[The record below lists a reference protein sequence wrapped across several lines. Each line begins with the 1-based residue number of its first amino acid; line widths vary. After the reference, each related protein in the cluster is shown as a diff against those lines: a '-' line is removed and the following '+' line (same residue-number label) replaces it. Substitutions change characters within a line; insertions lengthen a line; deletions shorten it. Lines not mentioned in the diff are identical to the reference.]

1 MFEGIFDNIK
11 KKLDV
16 DDKIRETTLKISRK
30 SIRNC
35 QEAVRAIHRGEFK
48 SARQKLK
55 ESQELIQEVERNI
68 KKVSPRLY
76 YKGYV
81 VDMQQEFVEASLF
94 LTLIEKGTEIESPE
108 VLNVSNFAYLHGVG
122 DVIGELRRH
131 ALDAV
136 RNGETQEAERALGL
150 MEELY
155 DLLRSL
161 DYPDGLIPGIR
172 RKVDISRSLIEKTR
186 NDLAYFEHGNKLVTG
201 MDQLLKKLKNQDT
214 DSEQ

>member
-16 DDKIRETTLKISRK
+16 DDKIREITLKISRK

-35 QEAVRAIHRGEFK
+35 QEAVRAIHRGEFE

-136 RNGETQEAERALGL
+136 RNEETQEAERALGL

-214 DSEQ
+214 DSE

>member
-1 MFEGIFDNIK
+1 MFKGIFDNIK

-35 QEAVRAIHRGEFK
+35 QEAVRAIHRGEFE

-55 ESQELIQEVERNI
+55 ESQELIQEVYRNI

-136 RNGETQEAERALGL
+136 RNEDTQEAERALGL

-186 NDLAYFEHGNKLVTG
+186 NDLAYFGHGNKLVTG

-214 DSEQ
+214 DSE

>member
-35 QEAVRAIHRGEFK
+35 QEAVRAIHRGDFE

-136 RNGETQEAERALGL
+136 RSGETQEAERALGL

-161 DYPDGLIPGIR
+161 EYPDGLIPGIR

-214 DSEQ
+214 DSE